1 MKSSGGRSKAVILI
15 AVAIV
20 LLVGAFMVF
29 SAKSLSS
36 PAMADRAYLQ
46 ERIIQAEKAKS
57 APAVAAEPE
66 ALPSDE
72 MDKLSFKASPAP
84 PAPVVMSAPPSGEHK
99 RREIIQIIR
108 GSAAPAAESQP
119 PSAMAPEPQPTGNT
133 HVSERPN
140 PFTLTSEDAFS
151 TFAVDVDT
159 ASYALFRRYV
169 NEGSLPPRDSVRV
182 EEWVNYFKYR
192 LPTPTKGDFQVDL
205 EGAPSPFTK
214 GRHLLKVG
222 LQARRLGRSERK
234 PTHLVFLVD
243 VSGSMDQPDRL
254 PLAMRSM
261 KLAVDGLNE
270 TDTVAITTYAGNVR
284 DVLPPT
290 PASQRKQIFAAIDS
304 LNAGG
309 GTAMGDGLKMAYQ
322 QAVKHAGA
330 KVVSR
335 VIVLTDGDTNLGRFR
350 KADEML
356 ESVRGYVQEGVTLST
371 IGFGMGNYRDDLMER
386 LANKGN
392 GNCFYIDSEKEARR
406 VFQEQLAGVLEVL
419 AKDVKVQVE
428 FDKTAVRGYRLV
440 GYENRAIADQDF
452 RNDKVDAGEIGAGH
466 SVTAM
471 YEVELT
477 GEGSKVATVRVR
489 AKTPSGTE
497 AAEESFSVPRAQ
509 FHKRLADAS
518 ADMRFAT
525 AVAGTADILR
535 GAPQASDWSLA
546 VAEELARGAT
556 DGMEDREEFVSLLR
570 RVREAKMLHISGGQ
584 ITRDVKGY

>member
-1 MKSSGGRSKAVILI
+1 MAEPLLIDPSSM
-15 AVAIV
+15 AVAPN
-20 LLVGAFMVF
+20 AMP
-29 SAKSLSS
+29 LSKGMHS
-36 PAMADRAYLQ
+36 PPPTMDFKQ
-46 ERIIQAEKAKS
+46 SEVIKA
-57 APAVAAEPE
+57 
-66 ALPSDE
+66 
-72 MDKLSFKASPAP
+72 
-84 PAPVVMSAPPSGEHK
+84 
-99 RREIIQIIR
+99 
-108 GSAAPAAESQP
+108 
-119 PSAMAPEPQPTGNT
+119 GNT
-133 HVSERPN
+133 HAGERPN
-140 PFTLTSEDAFS
+140 PFTLTSEDVFS

-192 LPTPTKGDFQVDL
+192 LPAPTKGDFQVDL
-205 EGAPSPFTK
+205 EGTPSPFSK

-243 VSGSMDQPDRL
+243 ISGSMDQPDKL
-254 PLAMRSM
+254 PLAMHSM

-270 TDTVAITTYAGNVR
+270 TDTVAITTYAGDVR

-290 PASQRKQIFAAIDS
+290 LASQRKQIFTAIDS

-322 QAVKHAGA
+322 QAVKNAGA

-335 VIVLTDGDTNLGRFR
+335 VIVLTDGDTNVGQFR
-350 KADEML
+350 SADEML
-356 ESVRGYVQEGVTLST
+356 ESVRGFVQEGVTLST

-406 VFQEQLAGVLEVL
+406 VFQEQLAGVLEVI
-419 AKDVKVQVE
+419 AKDVKMQVE
-428 FDKTAVRGYRLV
+428 FDKQAVRGYRLI
-440 GYENRAIADQDF
+440 GYENRAIEDRDF

-466 SVTAM
+466 TVTAL

-489 AKTPSGTE
+489 AKAPSGTE
-497 AAEESFSVPRAQ
+497 AAEQSFSFPREQ
-509 FHKRLADAS
+509 FHTKLADAS

-546 VAEELARGAT
+546 VAEDLAQSAT

-570 RVREAKMLHISGGQ
+570 RVREAKMLSISGGQ
-584 ITRDVKGY
+584 ITQDVKTQ

>member
-1 MKSSGGRSKAVILI
+1 MKSSGGKSKAVIFAVV
-15 AVAIV
+15 AVA
-20 LLVGAFMVF
+20 LLASAFVVF
-29 SAKSLSS
+29 STLSGRS
-36 PAMADRAYLQ
+36 EAT
-46 ERIIQAEKAKS
+46 AEQSYIMRKGIDNRLS
-57 APAVAAEPE
+57 GAPSMAVAPE
-66 ALPSDE
+66 ALPS
-72 MDKLSFKASPAP
+72 PAP
-84 PAPVVMSAPPSGEHK
+84 PPPPSKAMHGL
-99 RREIIQIIR
+99 
-108 GSAAPAAESQP
+108 P
-119 PSAMAPEPQPTGNT
+119 PPMEPQPTGNT

-192 LPTPTKGDFQVDL
+192 LPAPTKGDFQVDL
-205 EGAPSPFTK
+205 EGTPSPFSK
-214 GRHLLKVG
+214 ERHLLKVG

-254 PLAMRSM
+254 PLAKRSM
-261 KLAVDGLNE
+261 QLAVDGLNE
-270 TDTVAITTYAGNVR
+270 TDTVAITTYAGDVR

-335 VIVLTDGDTNLGRFR
+335 VIVLTDGDTNVGQFR
-350 KADEML
+350 SADEML
-356 ESVRGYVQEGVTLST
+356 ESVRGFVQEGVTLST

-406 VFQEQLAGVLEVL
+406 VFQEQLAGVLEVI

-428 FDKTAVRGYRLV
+428 FDKRAVRGYRLI
-440 GYENRAIADQDF
+440 GYENRAVEDRDF

-466 SVTAM
+466 TVTAL
-471 YEVELT
+471 YEVELA
-477 GEGSKVATVRVR
+477 GEGSTVATVRVR

-497 AAEESFSVPRAQ
+497 AAEQSFSFARKQ
-509 FHKRLADAS
+509 LHTKLADAS

-535 GAPQASDWSLA
+535 GAPQASDWSLT
-546 VAEELARGAT
+546 VAEDLAQSAT

-570 RVREAKMLHISGGQ
+570 RVREAKMLSISGGQ
-584 ITRDVKGY
+584 ITRDVMTQ

>member
-1 MKSSGGRSKAVILI
+1 MKNSGGKSKAII
-15 AVAIV
+15 FTAVAIA
-20 LLVGAFMVF
+20 LLAGAFMMFGVM
-29 SAKSLSS
+29 SMGSPPKAERALPAPMPAEAPDGLPAPEPARLAARESPVAAPP
-36 PAMADRAYLQ
+36 PAM
-46 ERIIQAEKAKS
+46 
-57 APAVAAEPE
+57 
-66 ALPSDE
+66 
-72 MDKLSFKASPAP
+72 SPP
-84 PAPVVMSAPPSGEHK
+84 PPGDYK
-99 RREIIQIIR
+99 RREVIQIIK
-108 GSAAPAAESQP
+108 GSSQP
-119 PSAMAPEPQPTGNT
+119 ASAMAPEPQPTGNT
-133 HVSERPN
+133 HAGERPN

-192 LPTPTKGDFQVDL
+192 LPAPTKGDFRVDL
-205 EGAPSPFTK
+205 EGTPSPFTK

-222 LQARRLGRSERK
+222 LQGRRLGRSERK

-290 PASQRKQIFAAIDS
+290 PASQRKKIFAAIGS

-330 KVVSR
+330 KTVSR
-335 VIVLTDGDTNLGRFR
+335 VIVLTDGDTNMGRFR
-350 KADEML
+350 SADEML
-356 ESVRGYVQEGVTLST
+356 ESVSGFVKEGVTLST

-406 VFQEQLAGVLEVL
+406 VFQEQLAGVLEVI

-466 SVTAM
+466 TVTAL

-497 AAEESFSVPRAQ
+497 AAEQSFSVPREQ

-570 RVREAKMLHISGGQ
+570 HVREAKMLHLSGG
-584 ITRDVKGY
+584 RLSRGVKTY